1 MAKASISEHEAFEQ
15 ELGDKNPQ
23 LQDYLATT
31 GVIGDETI
39 KDPNKRKKQ
48 QKKRKHLY
56 HNTQVLMENYQTM
69 LWVIENFPA
78 AVAEELSEPMA
89 ETDRLL
95 ERIDL
100 EFAMENHRL
109 ENRIRTI
116 AKSRC
121 LIDRVNVALTMLRS
135 KPGDGED
142 MYQVIYQTYIKPEF
156 TDIWDLF
163 AKLALS
169 RRRYYHLRG
178 NAFGIM
184 SLVLWSGP
192 SAEITR
198 WLEIVEMLEEMKMR

>member
-1 MAKASISEHEAFEQ
+1 MAKATISEHEALEQ
-15 ELGDKNPQ
+15 ALKDKNPK

-39 KDPNKRKKQ
+39 KDPEVRKTQ

-178 NAFGIM
+178 NAFGLM

>member
-1 MAKASISEHEAFEQ
+1 MAKATISEHEALEQ
-15 ELGDKNPQ
+15 ALKDKNPQ

-31 GVIGDETI
+31 GVIGDETF
-39 KDPNKRKKQ
+39 KDPEVRKTQ

-178 NAFGIM
+178 NAFGLM
-184 SLVLWSGP
+184 SLALWSGP

>member
-31 GVIGDETI
+31 GGSGDETI
-39 KDPNKRKKQ
+39 KAPNKRKKQ

-178 NAFGIM
+178 NAFGLM

>member
-1 MAKASISEHEAFEQ
+1 MAKATISEHEALEQ
-15 ELGDKNPQ
+15 ALKDKNPQ
-23 LQDYLATT
+23 LQDYLTTT

-39 KDPNKRKKQ
+39 KDPEVRKTQ

-78 AVAEELSEPMA
+78 TVAEELNEPMA

-116 AKSRC
+116 AKSRS

-142 MYQVIYQTYIKPEF
+142 MYQLIYQTYIKPEF

-169 RRRYYHLRG
+169 RRRYYYLRG
-178 NAFGIM
+178 NAFGLM

-198 WLEIVEMLEEMKMR
+198 WLEIVEMLEEMKME

>member
-1 MAKASISEHEAFEQ
+1 MAKATISEHEALEQ
-15 ELGDKNPQ
+15 ALKDKNPQ
-23 LQDYLATT
+23 LQDYLAAT

-39 KDPNKRKKQ
+39 KDPEVRKTQ

-116 AKSRC
+116 AKSRS

-163 AKLALS
+163 SKLALS

-178 NAFGIM
+178 NAFGLM

-198 WLEIVEMLEEMKMR
+198 WLEIVEILEEMKMR

>member
-169 RRRYYHLRG
+169 RRHYHLRG
-178 NAFGIM
+178 NAFGLM

>member
-116 AKSRC
+116 AKSRS

-178 NAFGIM
+178 NAFGLM

>member
-178 NAFGIM
+178 NAFGLM

>member
-56 HNTQVLMENYQTM
+56 HNTQVLMVNYQTM

-178 NAFGIM
+178 NAFGLM

>member
-116 AKSRC
+116 AKSRS

-178 NAFGIM
+178 NAFGLM
-184 SLVLWSGP
+184 SLALWSGP

>member
-100 EFAMENHRL
+100 EFVMENHRL

-178 NAFGIM
+178 NAFGLM

>member
-23 LQDYLATT
+23 LQGYLATT

-178 NAFGIM
+178 NAFGLM

>member
-56 HNTQVLMENYQTM
+56 HNTQLLMENYQTM

-116 AKSRC
+116 AKSRS

-178 NAFGIM
+178 NAFGLM

>member
-56 HNTQVLMENYQTM
+56 HNTQLLMENYQTM

-178 NAFGIM
+178 NAFGLM

>member
-1 MAKASISEHEAFEQ
+1 MAKASFSEHEALEQ
-15 ELGDKNPQ
+15 ALKDKNPQ
-23 LQDYLATT
+23 LQDYLAAT

-39 KDPNKRKKQ
+39 KDPEVRKTQ

-116 AKSRC
+116 AKSRS

-163 AKLALS
+163 DKLALS

-178 NAFGIM
+178 NAFGLM

>member
-1 MAKASISEHEAFEQ
+1 MAKASFSEHEALEQ
-15 ELGDKNPQ
+15 ALKDKNPQ
-23 LQDYLATT
+23 LQDYLAAT

-39 KDPNKRKKQ
+39 KDPEVRKTQ

-69 LWVIENFPA
+69 VWVIENFPA

-116 AKSRC
+116 AKSRS

-163 AKLALS
+163 DKLALS

-178 NAFGIM
+178 NAFGLM

>member
-56 HNTQVLMENYQTM
+56 HNTQLLMENYQTM
-69 LWVIENFPA
+69 VWVIENFPDT
-78 AVAEELSEPMA
+78 VAEELSEPFE

-100 EFAMENHRL
+100 EFSMENQRL

-116 AKSRC
+116 AKSRA
-121 LIDRVNVALTMLRS
+121 LIDRVNAALTMLRS
-135 KPGDGED
+135 KPGNGEE
-142 MYQVIYQTYIKPEF
+142 MYQVIYQTYIKPDYQDVYE
-156 TDIWDLF
+156 LF
-163 AKLALS
+163 DKLSLT
-169 RRRYYHLRG
+169 RRKYYHLRE
-178 NAFGIM
+178 NAFTLM
-184 SLVLWSGP
+184 SLFLWAGP
-192 SAEITR
+192 TAEISR
-198 WLEIVEMLEEMKMR
+198 WLEIIEMLEEMKME

>member
-56 HNTQVLMENYQTM
+56 HNTQLLMENYQTM
-69 LWVIENFPA
+69 VWVIENFPDT
-78 AVAEELSEPMA
+78 VAEELNEPLE

-100 EFAMENHRL
+100 EFSMENQRL

-116 AKSRC
+116 AKSRA
-121 LIDRVNVALTMLRS
+121 LIDRVNAALTMLRS
-135 KPGDGED
+135 KPGNGEE
-142 MYQVIYQTYIKPEF
+142 MYQVIYQTYNSGHHPVRHLHEYPDRICQDREDHQHRRKPRRLEVPY
-156 TDIWDLF
+156 LF
-163 AKLALS
+163 
-169 RRRYYHLRG
+169 
-178 NAFGIM
+178 
-184 SLVLWSGP
+184 
-192 SAEITR
+192 
-198 WLEIVEMLEEMKMR
+198 

>member
-1 MAKASISEHEAFEQ
+1 MAKASISEHEALEQ

-178 NAFGIM
+178 NAFGLM

>member
-1 MAKASISEHEAFEQ
+1 MAKASFSEHEALEQ
-15 ELGDKNPQ
+15 ALKDKNPQ
-23 LQDYLATT
+23 LHDYLAAT

-39 KDPNKRKKQ
+39 KDPEVRKTQ

-116 AKSRC
+116 AKSRS

-163 AKLALS
+163 DKLALS

-178 NAFGIM
+178 NAFGLM

>member
-56 HNTQVLMENYQTM
+56 HNTQLLMENYQTM
-69 LWVIENFPA
+69 VWVIENFPA

-178 NAFGIM
+178 NAFGLM

>member
-1 MAKASISEHEAFEQ
+1 MAKATISEHEALEQ
-15 ELGDKNPQ
+15 ALKDKNPQ
-23 LQDYLATT
+23 LQDYLTTT

-39 KDPNKRKKQ
+39 KDPDERKTQ

-116 AKSRC
+116 AKSRS

-142 MYQVIYQTYIKPEF
+142 MYQLIYQTYIKPEF

-178 NAFGIM
+178 NAFGLM